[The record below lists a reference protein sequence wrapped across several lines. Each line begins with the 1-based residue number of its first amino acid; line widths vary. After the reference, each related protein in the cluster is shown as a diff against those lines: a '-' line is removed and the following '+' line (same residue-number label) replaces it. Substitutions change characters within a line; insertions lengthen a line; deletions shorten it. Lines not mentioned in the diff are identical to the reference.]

1 MKKTLITAVSAA
13 ALGIG
18 GAVAAATPANAFVW
32 WVVPAIAGGVVGG
45 AAIGS
50 SVNNPPPPAY
60 VEAAPA
66 GNVYVRPRTAARCH
80 IMRER
85 TPEGW
90 RRVEVCD

>member
-18 GAVAAATPANAFVW
+18 GAIAAATPANALVW
-32 WVVPAIAGGVVGG
+32 WVIPAIAGGVVGG
-45 AAIGS
+45 AAIS
-50 SVNNPPPPAY
+50 STANNPPAY
-60 VEAAPA
+60 YAPAPA
-66 GNVYVRPRTAARCH
+66 GNVYVRPAGAARCH

-85 TPEGW
+85 VPGGY